1 MNDVIENIFL
11 NDNTISGPKLQAAVM
26 ASTGATLS
34 LRSIQRAK
42 QKLVD
47 TSDVQQASLMSKLRP
62 YLRELEKH
70 SPGTVTD
77 VVRVFYPYVCIRQ
90 INRSAPKRKTPQKTR
105 LPIRSVV
112 YEPQPHVSNSRIKGV
127 V

>member
-11 NDNTISGPKLQAAVM
+11 NDNTISGPKLQAAVT
-26 ASTGATLS
+26 AATGATLS

-77 VVRVFYPYVCIRQ
+77 VEVRGFVPCVRQ
-90 INRSAPKRKTPQKTR
+90 INRTVLVHT
-105 LPIRSVV
+105 
-112 YEPQPHVSNSRIKGV
+112 
-127 V
+127 

>member
-1 MNDVIENIFL
+1 
-11 NDNTISGPKLQAAVM
+11 M

-34 LRSIQRAK
+34 SRSIQRAK

-70 SPGTVTD
+70 SPGTVTH
-77 VVRVFYPYVCIRQ
+77 VEVRVFYPCVCVRQ
-90 INRSAPKRKTPQKTR
+90 INRKPYKNTVADPVG
-105 LPIRSVV
+105 IV
-112 YEPQPHVSNSRIKGV
+112 YVLQPHVSNSHIMGV
-127 V
+127 VHAS

>member
-11 NDNTISGPKLQAAVM
+11 NYITISGPKLQAAVT

-47 TSDVQQASLMSKLRP
+47 TSDVQQASLMSKIRP

-70 SPGTVTD
+70 SPGTVTNVD
-77 VVRVFYPYVCIRQ
+77 VRVFYPCVCVRK
-90 INRSAPKRKTPQKTR
+90 INRPGPKRKTQQKCGC
-105 LPIRSVV
+105 RSD
-112 YEPQPHVSNSRIKGV
+112 P
-127 V
+127 